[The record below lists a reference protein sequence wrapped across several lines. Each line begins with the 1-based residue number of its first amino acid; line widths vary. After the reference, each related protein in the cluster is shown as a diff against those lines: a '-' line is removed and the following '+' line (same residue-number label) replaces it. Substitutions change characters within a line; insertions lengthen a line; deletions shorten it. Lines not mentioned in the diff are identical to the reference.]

1 MRKAD
6 SPRAFSN
13 FEQAAHHVRKH
24 LREEPRAVGTGSR
37 GDPDPCAPLG
47 DGQGLPGAQ
56 RLGRAEALGGQVSG
70 GVGRG
75 DDRQTPVELP
85 LDLAVE
91 VVLVHVREHNEV
103 DRRQG
108 LQFERR
114 IGPAGRRHAVPEVD
128 VVAPVKEVRVCED
141 REPRVAED
149 HGRRADEEDRPL
161 RPIGRAHVGA
171 RQAQLIGGVHVRLV
185 LSVVSGARCPNSE
198 VAPIA
203 SIRPRRPLRRRTPVR
218 TASRPPQCLASDD
231 RPPPSRP

>member
-1 MRKAD
+1 M
-6 SPRAFSN
+6 
-13 FEQAAHHVRKH
+13 
-24 LREEPRAVGTGSR
+24 GTGSR

-56 RLGRAEALGGQVSG
+56 RLGRAEALGAQVSG

-75 DDRQTPVELP
+75 DDRQAPVELP

-141 REPRVAED
+141 REPRIAED
-149 HGRRADEEDRPL
+149 HGRRADEEDRPFA
-161 RPIGRAHVGA
+161 PIGRASRRCQTSSAHWRRSCA
-171 RQAQLIGGVHVRLV
+171 IGPFRCV
-185 LSVVSGARCPNSE
+185 GARCPNSE

-203 SIRPRRPLRRRTPVR
+203 SIRSRRPLRRRTPVR